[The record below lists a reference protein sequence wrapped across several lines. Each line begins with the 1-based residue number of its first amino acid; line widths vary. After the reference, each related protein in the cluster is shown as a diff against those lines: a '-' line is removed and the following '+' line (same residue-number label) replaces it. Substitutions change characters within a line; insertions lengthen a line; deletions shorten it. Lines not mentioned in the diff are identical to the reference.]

1 MGSTQLQKEKMKCPR
16 DHPHIHG
23 EHQPTLLMGWT
34 VMGSPPYTWGA
45 PFHESFSVRF
55 LRITPIYMGSTQLAV
70 DNGYPSR
77 DHPHIH
83 GEHTALASATS
94 LVSGSPPYT
103 WGALA
108 MIALVPFWLRITPI
122 YMGSTLKDPCN
133 QAIFK
138 SSKTLFQS
146 VWS

>member
-1 MGSTQLQKEKMKCPR
+1 MGSTATLTFTVNIQG

-23 EHQPTLLMGWT
+23 EHTGLDFMYT
-34 VMGSPPYTWGA
+34 VAKGSPPYTWGA
-45 PFHESFSVRF
+45 P
-55 LRITPIYMGSTQLAV
+55 
-70 DNGYPSR
+70 DNRSR
-77 DHPHIH
+77 AI
-83 GEHTALASATS
+83 
-94 LVSGSPPYT
+94 LV
-103 WGALA
+103 
-108 MIALVPFWLRITPI
+108 LRITPI